1 MCIQP
6 DVPLAP
12 GTSVS
17 NGDEGSPI
25 VDETGQT
32 VYGLVSWYA
41 QGCFASPRP
50 NVGSNL
56 NDSSAKSWIK
66 GLTK

>member
-12 GTSVS
+12 GTSVC

-25 VDETGQT
+25 VGETGQT

-41 QGCFASPRP
+41 QGCFASSRP